1 MNRIHS
7 TDMNNLQFG
16 KRIRTVR
23 ENLGYNQIEFCSL
36 LNIPQS
42 TLSAYETDRMQPT
55 VASLMNIA
63 TKFNVSMD
71 WLFGFEDEQT
81 LSKTRLDII
90 KIKGNGFTAEIP
102 INISPELLTVVLNEN
117 KKKND
122 GE

>member
-1 MNRIHS
+1 MNRIRS

-42 TLSAYETDRMQPT
+42 TLSAYENDRMQPT
-55 VASLMNIA
+55 VATLQNIA
-63 TKFNVSMD
+63 ANFNVSMD

-102 INISPELLTVVLNEN
+102 INISPELLTVVLNEI